1 MAHNT
6 KLYVIF
12 CCVLFSPHA
21 AALPLSLPLSFSVLA
36 CSVSFQLFFF
46 TFART
51 HHFSFILTFNCEC
64 VGSFD
69 LSYCIIFL
77 DVLVGAVLRFR
88 QQLLRLPCVFHN
100 FISGLRIE
108 SAFFL
113 LAFLRSYRAYVE
125 QLFGRSGSFSSSS
138 VRCLNFARFFALSA
152 VLFCVCVCKRLSLVN
167 FAAFFLL
174 FVWLLFSLRSQRK
187 KKFAVNNIFDD
198 YDRSFRLAN
207 IRK

>member
-12 CCVLFSPHA
+12 CCVLFSSHA

-108 SAFFL
+108 SAFFFVGLSSFISCLCRTIIRSVWLFFFFFCSL
-113 LAFLRSYRAYVE
+113 LEFRS
-125 QLFGRSGSFSSSS
+125 
-138 VRCLNFARFFALSA
+138 
-152 VLFCVCVCKRLSLVN
+152 
-167 FAAFFLL
+167 FFLL
-174 FVWLLFSLRSQRK
+174 FLLYCFVSVFVNGSHSSILLPLFYCLFGCCFLYGHSAKRSLR
-187 KKFAVNNIFDD
+187 
-198 YDRSFRLAN
+198 
-207 IRK
+207 